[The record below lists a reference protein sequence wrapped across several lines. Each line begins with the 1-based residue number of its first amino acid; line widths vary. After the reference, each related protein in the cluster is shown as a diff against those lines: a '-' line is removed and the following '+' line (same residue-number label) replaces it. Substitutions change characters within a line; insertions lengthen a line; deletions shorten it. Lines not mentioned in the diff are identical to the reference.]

1 MNLTGSLRTMLLV
14 CVAILWLGGCG
25 ATVTVAK
32 KYQMSALPYVEW
44 RVSECVSTDRAI
56 DQIEF
61 VNLSEWIINAESV
74 IKKYER
80 QVDMFNDSD

>member
-1 MNLTGSLRTMLLV
+1 MI
-14 CVAILWLGGCG
+14 CVVILWLGGCG

-32 KYQMSALPYVEW
+32 KYPMSALPYVEW
-44 RVSECVSTDRAI
+44 QADGDRRSI

-61 VNLSEWIINAESV
+61 INLSEWVMNAEHT

>member
-1 MNLTGSLRTMLLV
+1 MSPTRSLRRMLLV
-14 CVAILWLGGCG
+14 CVTILWLGGCG

-32 KYQMSALPYVEW
+32 KYPMSALPYVEW
-44 RVSECVSTDRAI
+44 QADGDRRSI
-56 DQIEF
+56 DRIEF
-61 VNLSEWIINAESV
+61 VNLSEWVMNAEYT

>member
-1 MNLTGSLRTMLLV
+1 MI
-14 CVAILWLGGCG
+14 CVVILWLGGCG
-25 ATVTVAK
+25 ATVTAAK
-32 KYQMSALPYVEW
+32 KYPMSALPYVEW
-44 RVSECVSTDRAI
+44 QADGDRRSI

-61 VNLSEWIINAESV
+61 INLSEWVMNAEHT

>member
-1 MNLTGSLRTMLLV
+1 MNLTGSLRRMLLV

-44 RVSECVSTDRAI
+44 RVSECVSTDRVI
-56 DQIEF
+56 DQLEF
-61 VNLSEWIINAESV
+61 VNLSEWILNAEYT

>member
-1 MNLTGSLRTMLLV
+1 MSLTRSLRRMLLV
-14 CVAILWLGGCG
+14 CVTILWLGGCG

-32 KYQMSALPYVEW
+32 KYYMPALPTVDW
-44 RVSECVSTDRAI
+44 HISECASTERAI
-56 DQIEF
+56 DQSEF
-61 VNLSEWIINAESV
+61 VNLSEWVINAESV

>member
-1 MNLTGSLRTMLLV
+1 MI
-14 CVAILWLGGCG
+14 CVVILWLGGCG

-32 KYQMSALPYVEW
+32 KYPMSALPYVEW
-44 RVSECVSTDRAI
+44 QADGDRRSI

-61 VNLSEWIINAESV
+61 INLSEWVMNAEHT

-80 QVDMFNDSD
+80 QVDMFNDSSD

>member
-1 MNLTGSLRTMLLV
+1 MNLTRSLRMMLLV
-14 CVAILWLGGCG
+14 CVATLWLGGCG

-32 KYQMSALPYVEW
+32 KYPMSALPYVEW
-44 RVSECVSTDRAI
+44 QADGDRRSI
-56 DQIEF
+56 DKIEF
-61 VNLSEWIINAESV
+61 VNLSEWVMNAEYT

>member
-1 MNLTGSLRTMLLV
+1 MNLTRSLRMMLPV
-14 CVAILWLGGCG
+14 CVATLWLGGCG

-32 KYQMSALPYVEW
+32 KYPMPELPYVEW
-44 RVSECVSTDRAI
+44 HISECVRSDRAI

-61 VNLSEWIINAESV
+61 VNLSEWIIHAESV
-74 IKKYER
+74 IRKYER

>member
-1 MNLTGSLRTMLLV
+1 MNLTKSSRRMLLV

-32 KYQMSALPYVEW
+32 KYPMPALPTVNW
-44 RVSECVSTDRAI
+44 NISECASTERAI
-56 DQIEF
+56 DQLEF
-61 VNLSEWIINAESV
+61 VNLSEWVINAESV